1 MMQSAHR
8 SGLKR
13 RAAGLSLV
21 LGMGLAPGSAQAAI
35 DGVSGPTFELYASPG
50 YIDTPDGNSLLV
62 WGYGVEGQ
70 PMQYPG
76 PTLIVQQGQT
86 VTIHLRNEL
95 DVPTSMVLPGQRGVT
110 ALDGEPGAL
119 TREAPAGGGSVSYS
133 FVASEAGTYLYHSGT
148 RLNVQVEMGLLG
160 ALIVRPPAAGQ
171 AYPHPDSAF
180 DREHLL
186 LLSEMDPVVHAEV
199 ELGRADLVHAGDRS
213 AVLWF
218 INGRNAPDTLSPSR
232 SESPLDALIHPHQ
245 PYGSLVRLHP
255 GERVLMRVIN
265 AGHDLHP
272 LHTHG
277 NHMRVI
283 ARDGRLLES
292 TAGAGADLAE
302 HDFTLQAV
310 PGETA
315 DALWTWTGEGL
326 GWDIYGSAA
335 AGGSDHEC
343 RDADADT
350 FDDATHEYCPDHGK
364 PFPVVLPE
372 AQSLSIGDFYSGTPF
387 LGALATLPPGTGGF
401 NLNGGLFFMW
411 HSHNEKEL
419 TNDDIFPG
427 GMMTMAVV
435 EPPGVPIP

>member
-1 MMQSAHR
+1 MRM
-8 SGLKR
+8 KR
-13 RAAGLSLV
+13 VMSFRAAASWASV
-21 LGMGLAPGSAQAAI
+21 LGICLGSGVARASI
-35 DGVSGPTFELYASPG
+35 DGVNGPTFELYTSPG

-62 WGYGVEGQ
+62 WGYAIEGE

-76 PTLIVQQGQT
+76 PTLIVEQGQT

-95 DVPTSMVLPGQRGVT
+95 AVPTSLVLPGQNGIT
-110 ALDGEPGAL
+110 AFHGEPGVLA
-119 TREAPAGGGSVSYS
+119 REAPADGGSVTYT
-133 FVASEAGTYLYHSGT
+133 FVASHAGTYLYHSGT
-148 RLNVQVEMGLLG
+148 RPGVQVEMGLLG
-160 ALIVRPPAAGQ
+160 ALIVRPLTPRW
-171 AYPHPDSAF
+171 AYPHAGSAF

-199 ELGRADLVHAGDRS
+199 ELGREDVLHVGDRS
-213 AVLWF
+213 PVLWF

-232 SESPLDALIHPHQ
+232 SESALDRLVHPHQ

-255 GERVLMRVIN
+255 GERVLMRVLN
-265 AGHDLHP
+265 VGHDLHP

-292 TAGAGADLAE
+292 APGAGPDLAE
-302 HDFTLQAV
+302 NDFTLQTV
-310 PGETA
+310 PGETY

-335 AGGSDHEC
+335 TGGTDHEC
-343 RDADADT
+343 NDGDADG
-350 FDDATHEYCPDHGK
+350 FDEVTHEYCADHGK
-364 PFPVVLPE
+364 PVPVVLPE
-372 AQSLSIGDFYSGTPF
+372 AQSLSFGDFYSGTPF
-387 LGALATLPPGTGGF
+387 LGALSTLPPGTGGF

-411 HSHNEKEL
+411 HSHNEREL

-435 EPPGVPIP
+435 EPPGAPIP